1 MFLLKAKGLLLAL
14 YLQYF
19 EQKADIYISH
29 MDGGVNSFAI
39 IYYFL
44 QQNSQKSLSSRKSP
58 ILPVYLSFRRFDGQ
72 ARLIYEA
79 VDLTA
84 NGSDTANAK
93 LPIPRA
99 TLASWLWPVVSRR
112 LPTRWASNE
121 LVSSASA
128 NLPEISGR
136 TVSSPASTIVLALA
150 TAFIPLKAVMAA
162 IISVGA
168 RFFYFL
174 SHKG

>member
-1 MFLLKAKGLLLAL
+1 
-14 YLQYF
+14 
-19 EQKADIYISH
+19 

-44 QQNSQKSLSSRKSP
+44 QQNSQKSPSSCKSP

-99 TLASWLWPVVSRR
+99 TLASWLCPVVSRR

-136 TVSSPASTIVLALA
+136 TVLSPASTIVLALA
-150 TAFIPLKAVMAA
+150 TGVYSIKSCNGSDYFRWCEVFAFYLVKDNGSDSFV
-162 IISVGA
+162 
-168 RFFYFL
+168 
-174 SHKG
+174 

>member
-1 MFLLKAKGLLLAL
+1 
-14 YLQYF
+14 
-19 EQKADIYISH
+19 
-29 MDGGVNSFAI
+29 MDSGVNSSAI

-44 QQNSQKSLSSRKSP
+44 QQNSQKSPSSRKSP
-58 ILPVYLSFRRFDGQ
+58 VLLVYLSFRCFDCR
-72 ARLIYEA
+72 ARSMYES

>member
-1 MFLLKAKGLLLAL
+1 M
-14 YLQYF
+14 
-19 EQKADIYISH
+19 
-29 MDGGVNSFAI
+29 
-39 IYYFL
+39 
-44 QQNSQKSLSSRKSP
+44 
-58 ILPVYLSFRRFDGQ
+58 
-72 ARLIYEA
+72 YES
-79 VDLTA
+79 VDLNA

-150 TAFIPLKAVMAA
+150 TALIPLKAVMAA

-168 RFFYFL
+168 SFFAFYLIKDDGSDSFV
-174 SHKG
+174 

>member
-1 MFLLKAKGLLLAL
+1 MFSLKAKGLLLAL
-14 YLQYF
+14 FYEYF

-84 NGSDTANAK
+84 NGSDTA
-93 LPIPRA
+93 L
-99 TLASWLWPVVSRR
+99 LF
-112 LPTRWASNE
+112 
-121 LVSSASA
+121 
-128 NLPEISGR
+128 IS
-136 TVSSPASTIVLALA
+136 
-150 TAFIPLKAVMAA
+150 
-162 IISVGA
+162 
-168 RFFYFL
+168 
-174 SHKG
+174 

>member
-1 MFLLKAKGLLLAL
+1 
-14 YLQYF
+14 
-19 EQKADIYISH
+19 

-44 QQNSQKSLSSRKSP
+44 QQNSQKSSSGRKSP
-58 ILPVYLSFRRFDGQ
+58 VLLVYLSFRCFDCR
-72 ARLIYEA
+72 ARSMYES

-150 TAFIPLKAVMAA
+150 TALIPLKAVMAA
-162 IISVGA
+162 IISFGA
-168 RFFYFL
+168 RFFTFYLIKDDGSDSFV
-174 SHKG
+174 

>member
-1 MFLLKAKGLLLAL
+1 MPFLRN
-14 YLQYF
+14 F
-19 EQKADIYISH
+19 EQKADIYVSH

-44 QQNSQKSLSSRKSP
+44 QQNSQKSSSGRKSP
-58 ILPVYLSFRRFDGQ
+58 VLLVYLSFRCFDCR
-72 ARLIYEA
+72 ARSMYES
-79 VDLTA
+79 VDLNA

-136 TVSSPASTIVLALA
+136 TVSSPVSTIVLALA
-150 TAFIPLKAVMAA
+150 TALIPLKAVMAA

-168 RFFYFL
+168 RFLLFI
-174 SHKG
+174 S